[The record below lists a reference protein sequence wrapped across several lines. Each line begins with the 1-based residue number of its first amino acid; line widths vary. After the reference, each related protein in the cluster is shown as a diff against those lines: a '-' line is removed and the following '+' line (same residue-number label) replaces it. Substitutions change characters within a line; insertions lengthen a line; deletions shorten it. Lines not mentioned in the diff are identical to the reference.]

1 MPGYFVLRG
10 DITHDI
16 LNAADEGSPHFLQ
29 LEELLKRRSE
39 CDYKTQFLE
48 GLQVDHELF
57 NTINNEIRRNNT
69 IPTTLPSAKR
79 YFINTKE
86 SAIKSTGDLV
96 PCGTTKGIMI
106 NKGVRD
112 LITSHENLPDTFL
125 LDETL
130 INSGTCKFNFTGNGK
145 YIINVKLALGIGGT
159 GSPLGVGHPAPVFTA
174 PADDNTHQANA
185 SSIPVSIVIRLWKTG
200 EVTEDHILTTVNFYR
215 SNISAFDIFHVF
227 GSLSFTT
234 GSSDMEINS
243 VTNAQMF
250 ITAGNSIATFSGA
263 NPNVYFVKQI
273 AALSPL
279 IDSSN
284 YMELIKL

>member
-1 MPGYFVLRG
+1 MSGYFVLK
-10 DITHDI
+10 DAITDDLLRAI
-16 LNAADEGSPHFLQ
+16 SEQAPQVRQ
-29 LEELLKRRSE
+29 LEELLSRESN
-39 CDYKTQFLE
+39 CDYKAQFID
-48 GLQVDHELF
+48 GLQTEANLYTTIYNDVRRS
-57 NTINNEIRRNNT
+57 NTN
-69 IPTTLPSAKR
+69 PTTLPPAKR

-112 LITSHENLPDTFL
+112 LITSHENLDDTFL

-130 INSGTCKFNFTGNGK
+130 IDSGTCKFSFTDTGK

-159 GSPLGVGHPAPVFTA
+159 GSSLGVGHPTPVFTT

-185 SSIPVSIVIRLWKTG
+185 SSIPVSVVIRLWKTG
-200 EVTEDHILTTVNFYR
+200 GVIENHTLTTVNFYR

-234 GSSDMEINS
+234 ASSGMDINS

-273 AALSPL
+273 SALSPL

-284 YMELIKL
+284 YLEMIKL